1 MAQPEP
7 VRILYVEDDPGL
19 ARLVQKR
26 LQRAGYVVDIASDGE
41 QGVTKF
47 KADSYDLMF
56 VDQNLPVYDGLEVI
70 RILNSKGILPPTIM
84 ITGTGDEKVAV
95 EAMKLG
101 AGDYIVK
108 DTGAGYLEL
117 LPSAIEKLLRQ
128 HRAVEEKKRAEEA
141 LRESEEQY
149 RTLFQTT
156 SDGVLIADLETKMF
170 RYANPAACRLLGYSE
185 TEFATI
191 GVAAIHRKADL
202 PRAMAEFEAMARG
215 DKTLAA
221 DIPCLRKDG
230 TIIYADITASTITI
244 DGRVCNAGFFRDIT
258 ERKQAEEKLREKEER
273 FRNLVETM
281 KVGLTSIDAKGVIT
295 YANEQ
300 FCTILGYSMD
310 EVIGRSTLDFN
321 YDGKTRKSQ
330 EKVFAKRKKGKQD
343 PSPYEAA
350 WRRKDGKKVYTI
362 LSPTPYFDADGRYL
376 GSSAIHT
383 DITER
388 KRMEHQLRIRMKE
401 LRAFYSFSKIT
412 EREGISLDEVYQEF
426 ANILPQSWQ
435 YPEITCARIM
445 IGDNEFCTE
454 NFAESPWKQ
463 SAPVKVHGSVA
474 GRIEVGYLE
483 ERPEE
488 DEGPF
493 LKEERLLIGAIAER
507 TGHITERKQMEE
519 SLRQSEERFRV
530 LFEQAADCIFLL
542 EITPGGI
549 PVIRD
554 ANNATFRLLGYERDE
569 MIGQPVSLIEAAP
582 DASKVVEERREKVLS
597 GLGALIFE
605 ARHRCK
611 DGTIRDFECSVSEMQ
626 IGSKTL
632 AISVERDI
640 TERKKIDE
648 ELERAKEQ
656 AETANRTKTE
666 FLASMSHE
674 IRTPMNAI
682 IGMADLLM
690 ETQMTPEQHQY
701 VQVFQS
707 AGENLL
713 TIINDIIDISKVEA
727 GHVQLETIDF
737 DLTDIIENIC
747 DVMSVRAHEKGLELV
762 YSAMPD
768 VPIALLGDP
777 TRLRQIL
784 VNLIGNSIKFTEKG
798 QVFIQ
803 IKTQEVKKENI
814 ELLFSITD
822 TGIGIAPE
830 QIDTIFDTF
839 TQADSST
846 TRKYGG
852 TGLGL
857 AISKQL
863 VELMGGHITVE
874 SKPGQGSTFSFTAQ
888 FGIQTEPKGHIE
900 KIALDMRGV
909 KVLVVDDNE
918 TNRMI
923 LRNTLSKLGATITE
937 SDNGAHGLAEFK
949 RAMKTADPYQLA
961 LIDHRMPGMDGFELA
976 KHIKETMGNIKNTTV
991 MMLTSDDRSGDR
1003 ALCKEFDIT
1012 FYLVKPIKRAELLV
1026 AIAAIMGRKIEPV
1039 VGKIPETRSAD
1050 LTKIRSLNLLLVE
1063 DSADNRLII
1072 QAYFKR
1078 ASDHIDIA
1086 ENGAIAVEKFKS
1098 GKYDLVFMDVQMPV
1112 MDGYTATR
1120 EIRKWEQEQGR
1131 KQTPIIA
1138 LTAHAMKED
1147 VQKSLDA
1154 GCTDHLTKPIRRATL
1169 MEAVQKHTGAKN
1181 KKG

>member
-1 MAQPEP
+1 MAQSEP
-7 VRILYVEDDPGL
+7 IRILYIEDDPGL

-41 QGVTKF
+41 QGIAKYE
-47 KADSYDLMF
+47 ADSYDLMF

-70 RILNSKGILPPTIM
+70 RILSSRGPLPPTVM
-84 ITGTGDEKVAV
+84 ITGTGDERVAV

-128 HRAVEEKKRAEEA
+128 RRADEEKQQAEEA
-141 LRESEEQY
+141 RRKSEE
-149 RTLFQTT
+149 RFRKLFEQSNDAIFIHQAGRIIDVNHRACEMLGYSKEQFLTME
-156 SDGVLIADLETKMF
+156 IADLYPDEGYTESSKKINAPEGLNSIESILFETRF
-170 RYANPAACRLLGYSE
+170 
-185 TEFATI
+185 
-191 GVAAIHRKADL
+191 RKAD
-202 PRAMAEFEAMARG
+202 
-215 DKTLAA
+215 
-221 DIPCLRKDG
+221 G
-230 TIIYADITASTITI
+230 TVVDVEISSGIIDREKKIIQGIA
-244 DGRVCNAGFFRDIT
+244 RDIT
-258 ERKQAEEKLREKEER
+258 ERKRTEAELQKAKEE
-273 FRNLVETM
+273 
-281 KVGLTSIDAKGVIT
+281 
-295 YANEQ
+295 
-300 FCTILGYSMD
+300 
-310 EVIGRSTLDFN
+310 
-321 YDGKTRKSQ
+321 
-330 EKVFAKRKKGKQD
+330 
-343 PSPYEAA
+343 
-350 WRRKDGKKVYTI
+350 
-362 LSPTPYFDADGRYL
+362 
-376 GSSAIHT
+376 
-383 DITER
+383 
-388 KRMEHQLRIRMKE
+388 
-401 LRAFYSFSKIT
+401 
-412 EREGISLDEVYQEF
+412 
-426 ANILPQSWQ
+426 
-435 YPEITCARIM
+435 
-445 IGDNEFCTE
+445 
-454 NFAESPWKQ
+454 
-463 SAPVKVHGSVA
+463 
-474 GRIEVGYLE
+474 
-483 ERPEE
+483 
-488 DEGPF
+488 
-493 LKEERLLIGAIAER
+493 
-507 TGHITERKQMEE
+507 
-519 SLRQSEERFRV
+519 
-530 LFEQAADCIFLL
+530 
-542 EITPGGI
+542 
-549 PVIRD
+549 
-554 ANNATFRLLGYERDE
+554 
-569 MIGQPVSLIEAAP
+569 
-582 DASKVVEERREKVLS
+582 
-597 GLGALIFE
+597 
-605 ARHRCK
+605 
-611 DGTIRDFECSVSEMQ
+611 
-626 IGSKTL
+626 
-632 AISVERDI
+632 
-640 TERKKIDE
+640 
-648 ELERAKEQ
+648 

-690 ETQMTPEQHQY
+690 ETQLTPEQHQY

-713 TIINDIIDISKVEA
+713 IIINDIIDISKVEA

-768 VPIALLGDP
+768 VPTKLLGDP

-874 SKPGQGSTFSFTAQ
+874 SKPDQGSTFSFTAQ

-923 LRNTLSKLGATITE
+923 LRTTLSKLGATITE

-1012 FYLVKPIKRAELLV
+1012 FYLVKPIKRAELLA
-1026 AIAAIMGRKIEPV
+1026 AIATIMGRKIEPV
-1039 VGKIPETRSAD
+1039 VGKIPEARSAD